1 MAAAS
6 VTHRILVAED
16 EADIRELLRLALTA
30 AGYEIETAAD
40 GGAAWELAAARP
52 PDLVVTDLRMPAM
65 DGLELIRALRSQPAL
80 SRTPVILFTAYVSS
94 DPRVAEAGQLGGVE
108 VVTKGS
114 LAELRRVVARLLR
127 GEAA

>member
-1 MAAAS
+1 MEAAR

-65 DGLELIRALRSQPAL
+65 DGLELIRALRSEPSL

-94 DPRVAEAGQLGGVE
+94 DPRVSEAGQLGGVE

-114 LAELRRVVARLLR
+114 LAELRRVVARVLR